1 MRTEDFMAGS
11 GNKNPPAFRDA
22 GDEFFLGFG
31 HDAVI
36 LVRRGKQDGTRDPF
50 GGAFRQDTTRHAH
63 GFQDPVVGRT
73 RILEFGRRGLDP
85 VRAELAQV
93 QPKTEAAKQKVDELK
108 ALRKELRQEKKE
120 LESRLDATAQE
131 GKENE

>member
-1 MRTEDFMAGS
+1 MNTRRSLLVPVFTCVMLVFVLFMLWYVPSVSSRRFELADAELSLETSRGRERKQQYEYEQAAAG
-11 GNKNPPAFRDA
+11 F
-22 GDEFFLGFG
+22 
-31 HDAVI
+31 
-36 LVRRGKQDGTRDPF
+36 
-50 GGAFRQDTTRHAH
+50 
-63 GFQDPVVGRT
+63 
-73 RILEFGRRGLDP
+73 DP